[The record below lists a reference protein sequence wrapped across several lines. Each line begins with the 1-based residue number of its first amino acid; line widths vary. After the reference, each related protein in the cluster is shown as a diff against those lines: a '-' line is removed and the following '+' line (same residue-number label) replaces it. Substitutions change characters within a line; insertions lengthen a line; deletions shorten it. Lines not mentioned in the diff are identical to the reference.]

1 MYGLTSLSLIQLMVV
16 QHQGYQAQHKQTSTS
31 QEKCA
36 ELKDAWENLSMAS
49 DIISVASITVRD
61 TPTQA
66 SPIIS
71 GHAST
76 LQAFVSQAAQTARL
90 YAASKAL
97 LGRDR
102 DSSRTH
108 IQDHDHAG
116 SAYRSSPNPFEDLP
130 LSAPTP
136 HSTAVTHSPSLRADS
151 NTVHNI
157 KCVHSDHDPL
167 SVSGEY
173 KRQAEAEYE
182 KMRRCRF
189 REHWE
194 LQEEKNSWRPEVFYQ
209 GEVIR
214 TKTRQERTPHGLRE
228 CEEVE
233 RMEKQCLEGLER
245 GELTFVHEIPLG
257 FWN

>member
-1 MYGLTSLSLIQLMVV
+1 
-16 QHQGYQAQHKQTSTS
+16 
-31 QEKCA
+31 
-36 ELKDAWENLSMAS
+36 MAS

-102 DSSRTH
+102 DPSRTH
-108 IQDHDHAG
+108 IQDHDHPG
-116 SAYRSSPNPFEDLP
+116 SACRSNPNSFEDLP
-130 LSAPTP
+130 ISTPPP
-136 HSTAVTHSPSLRADS
+136 HSTVVTHNPSLQADG

-157 KCVHSDHDPL
+157 KCVHRDHDPL

-182 KMRRCRF
+182 KMRKSRF

-194 LQEEKNSWRPEVFYQ
+194 LQEEKNARRPEVFYK
-209 GEVIR
+209 GEVIE
-214 TKTRQERTPHGLRE
+214 TKTRGERTPHGLRE
-228 CEEVE
+228 CEEDE
-233 RMEKQCLEGLER
+233 GLLKGLER
-245 GELTFVHEIPLG
+245 SKLTSVHEIFTWIMKLTLKQA
-257 FWN
+257 